1 MAKKKE
7 IKQTI
12 GLPDGLS
19 SELRDIGAEA
29 LRIHE
34 SAVYSSQS
42 QFEQAKIWRALN
54 IWLGAPAA
62 VAAALAASAIL
73 SGSDQT
79 MLFGIRGHT
88 LAGLLALLSAAL
100 SSILTTV
107 NASRRTTQSQASGNA
122 FLQLQTEV
130 RQLILVDLKHLNFEE
145 ARERLE
151 SITNSRNE
159 LTKTADPAGR
169 YAYWKAKRNIEKQG
183 GQTYEVDTEKR

>member
-1 MAKKKE
+1 MAKETE
-7 IKQTI
+7 IKPTI
-12 GLPDGLS
+12 VLPDGLS
-19 SELRDIGAEA
+19 SELSDIGAEA

-34 SAVYSSQS
+34 SAMYSSQS

-62 VAAALAASAIL
+62 IAAALAASTIL
-73 SGSDQT
+73 GGSEQT

-88 LAGLLALLSAAL
+88 LAGLLALLAAAL
-100 SSILTTV
+100 SSLLTTV
-107 NASRRTTQSQASGNA
+107 NASRRTTQCQASGNA
-122 FLQLQTEV
+122 FLQLQTEA
-130 RQLILVDLKHLNFEE
+130 RQLLLVDLKHLKFEE
-145 ARERLE
+145 GRERLE

-183 GQTYEVDTEKR
+183 GQAYQADAGKS

>member
-12 GLPDGLS
+12 VLPDGLS

-62 VAAALAASAIL
+62 LAAALAASAIL
-73 SGSDQT
+73 GGSEQT
-79 MLFGIRGHT
+79 ILFGMRGHT

-107 NASRRTTQSQASGNA
+107 NASRRTTQCQASGNA
-122 FLQLQTEV
+122 FLQLQTEA

-169 YAYWKAKRNIEKQG
+169 YAYWKSKRNIEKQG
-183 GQTYEVDTEKR
+183 GQTYEVDTEKS

>member
-12 GLPDGLS
+12 VLPDGLS

-34 SAVYSSQS
+34 SAVYSSQA

-73 SGSDQT
+73 GGSDQT

-107 NASRRTTQSQASGNA
+107 NASRRTTQCQASGNA
-122 FLQLQTEV
+122 FLQLQTEA
-130 RQLILVDLKHLNFEE
+130 RQLIFVDLKHLNFED

-169 YAYWKAKRNIEKQG
+169 FAYRKAKRNLEKQG
-183 GQTYEVDTEKR
+183 GQTYEVDTEKS

>member
-1 MAKKKE
+1 MRKKTE
-7 IKQTI
+7 IKATI
-12 GLPDGLS
+12 VLPDGLS

-34 SAVYSSQS
+34 SAMYSSQS

-62 VAAALAASAIL
+62 IAAALAASTIL
-73 SGSDQT
+73 GGSEQT
-79 MLFGIRGHT
+79 TLFGIRGHT
-88 LAGLLALLSAAL
+88 LAGLLALTSAAL
-100 SSILTTV
+100 SSLLTTV
-107 NASRRTTQSQASGNA
+107 NASRRTTQCQASGNA
-122 FLQLQTEV
+122 FLQLQTEA
-130 RQLILVDLKHLNFEE
+130 RQLVLVDLAHFKFEE

-169 YAYWKAKRNIEKQG
+169 YAYWKAKRNIERQG
-183 GQTYEVDTEKR
+183 GQSYEVDVEQS

>member
-1 MAKKKE
+1 MSAQNKAKP
-7 IKQTI
+7 TI
-12 GLPDGLS
+12 TLPDGLS

-73 SGSDQT
+73 GGTEQT
-79 MLFGIRGHT
+79 LVFGIKGDL

-107 NASRRTTQSQASGNA
+107 NASRRTTQCQASGNA
-122 FLQLQTEV
+122 FLQLQTEA
-130 RQLILVDLKHLNFEE
+130 RQLILVDLKHLSFEDG
-145 ARERLE
+145 RGKLE

-159 LTKTADPAGR
+159 LLKTADPAGR
-169 YAYWKAKRNIEKQG
+169 FAYLKAKKNIEKLG
-183 GQTYEVDTEKR
+183 GQSYAVDKKD

>member
-12 GLPDGLS
+12 VLPDGLS

-73 SGSDQT
+73 GGSEQT
-79 MLFGIRGHT
+79 MLFGIRSHT

-100 SSILTTV
+100 SAILTTV
-107 NASRRTTQSQASGNA
+107 NASRRTTQCQASGNA
-122 FLQLQTEV
+122 FLQLQTEA
-130 RQLILVDLKHLNFEE
+130 RQLILVDLKHLNYEE
-145 ARERLE
+145 GRERLE

-183 GQTYEVDTEKR
+183 GQTYEVDTEKN